1 MPSQTTN
8 LDLTLPTPDVDTGWG
23 NTLNTDFV
31 KIDDIFDSDGGG
43 TSVGLN
49 IGDTKTAVLRGTLI
63 LGDGDGTN
71 TTSAPTIRGPART
84 GSNVTGSDIRFDAS
98 NGTGT
103 GGSGDFVFRTAAPG
117 SSGSTATTLEN
128 AFTIKNNGNIGIGA
142 GNPGNALVVNRST
155 AVETFV
161 KTNNSAG
168 SGYVGTDVDGR
179 FRVWADTN
187 DEISI
192 GTNNIERFRIGSNGE
207 LGVSTTVSSV
217 TTVNNGASGQF
228 LQSAG
233 NNAQPVWANPSW
245 NLAGIVPFN
254 GGSNASLANLGSY
267 GAVRITIVNLNPSS
281 VGQELV
287 LRLYD
292 GSSYVTTDYFYSVQS
307 ILGSNTYTY
316 AITTLTNGALGGF
329 ATQIPANGSLNG
341 TVTITNLN
349 VAQKSFISSSLGYT
363 NSTYNFISNLAT
375 GYQNSLTAFSGV
387 RLAFN
392 GGASLSG
399 GYMVVEGLT
408 SS

>member
-23 NTLNTDFV
+23 TTLNTDFV
-31 KIDDIFDSDGGG
+31 KIDDIFDADGGG

-128 AFTIKNNGNIGIGA
+128 VFTIKNNGNIGIGA
-142 GNPGNALVVNRST
+142 GNPGNALVVNRNT

-187 DEISI
+187 DSVSI
-192 GTNNIERFRIGSNGE
+192 GTNNIERFRIGNSGE
-207 LGVSTTVSSV
+207 LGVSTTVDSV

-233 NNAQPVWANPSW
+233 NNAQPVWASPSW

-254 GGSNASLANLGSY
+254 GGLNASLTGLGSY

-281 VGQELV
+281 AGQELV

-292 GSSYVTTDYFYSVQS
+292 GSSYVTTDYFYNVQS
-307 ILGSNTYTY
+307 IVSSSIYTY
-316 AITTLTNGALGGF
+316 AVTTLTNAGLGG
-329 ATQIPANGSLNG
+329 TSYQIPTNGSLNG
-341 TVTITNLN
+341 TVTITNFN

-363 NSTYNFISNLAT
+363 NSSYNFISNLSN
-375 GYQNSLTAFSGV
+375 GYQNSATAFSGV
-387 RLAFN
+387 RLAFS
-392 GGASLSG
+392 GGATLSG

>member
-23 NTLNTDFV
+23 TTLNTDFV
-31 KIDDIFDSDGGG
+31 KIDDIFDADGGG

-84 GSNVTGSDIRFDAS
+84 GSNVTGSNIRFDAS
-98 NGTGT
+98 NGTGS
-103 GGSGDFVFRTAAPG
+103 GGSGDFIFRAAAPG

-128 AFTIKNNGNIGIGA
+128 VFTIKNNGNIGIGSLD
-142 GNPGNALVVNRST
+142 PQNAVVINRST
-155 AVETFV
+155 PVDTFV
-161 KTNNSAG
+161 KTNNGAG
-168 SGYVGTDVDGR
+168 AGYVGTDTDGR
-179 FRVWADTN
+179 FRVWTQTN
-187 DEISI
+187 DGISI
-192 GTNNIERFRIGSNGE
+192 GTNDVERFRIGNDGS
-207 LGVSTTVSSV
+207 LGISTTVSSV
-217 TTVNNGASGQF
+217 TTVNNGTSGQF

-233 NNAQPVWANPSW
+233 NNAQPVWASPSW

-254 GGSNASLANLGSY
+254 GGANASLINLGSY
-267 GAVRITIVNLNPSS
+267 GAIRITIVDLNPS
-281 VGQELV
+281 VAAQELV

-292 GSSYVTTDYFYSVQS
+292 GSSYVTSNYYFVVQN
-307 ILGSNTYTY
+307 ITYNATTY
-316 AITTLTNGALGGF
+316 LVSSAQNLTNGFTGNY
-329 ATQIPANGSLNG
+329 QIPLDASLNG
-341 TVTITNLN
+341 TITITNFN
-349 VAQKSFISSSLGYT
+349 VAKKSSISSTLGYNNT
-363 NSTYNFISNLAT
+363 NYGFVSVFTN

-387 RLAFN
+387 RLAFS